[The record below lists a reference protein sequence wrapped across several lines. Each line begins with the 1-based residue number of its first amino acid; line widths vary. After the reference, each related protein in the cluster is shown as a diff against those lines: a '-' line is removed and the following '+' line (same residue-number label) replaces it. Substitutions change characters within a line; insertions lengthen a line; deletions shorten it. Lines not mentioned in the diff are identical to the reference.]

1 MCQAVLFCFI
11 KIHCVSSECCHATGE
26 NVRQYCFVSLKFT
39 VYRASAAMLLVRMS
53 GSIVLFH

>member
-11 KIHCVSSECCHATGE
+11 KIHCVSSECCHATTGE

-39 VYRASAAMLLVRMS
+39 VCRASAALLLLVRRE
-53 GSIVLFH
+53 VH

>member
-39 VYRASAAMLLVRMS
+39 VYRASAAMLLVRRE
-53 GSIVLFH
+53 VH